1 MRKLQYH
8 IFVDTNV
15 LVNCFIGT
23 AADVACMHYLYA
35 LQGKRLY
42 VSALSI
48 AQLIALLQ
56 KRHDKEEIRKYVL
69 QVLHHC
75 VVVSCTDNDIK
86 SALEIEGGDME
97 DNIQYCISQKVK
109 CPVFITNNLKD
120 YRHYDNIA
128 SVIRPSEVRTIKR

>member
-42 VSALSI
+42 VSAC
-48 AQLIALLQ
+48 
-56 KRHDKEEIRKYVL
+56 R
-69 QVLHHC
+69 
-75 VVVSCTDNDIK
+75 
-86 SALEIEGGDME
+86 
-97 DNIQYCISQKVK
+97 
-109 CPVFITNNLKD
+109 
-120 YRHYDNIA
+120 
-128 SVIRPSEVRTIKR
+128 